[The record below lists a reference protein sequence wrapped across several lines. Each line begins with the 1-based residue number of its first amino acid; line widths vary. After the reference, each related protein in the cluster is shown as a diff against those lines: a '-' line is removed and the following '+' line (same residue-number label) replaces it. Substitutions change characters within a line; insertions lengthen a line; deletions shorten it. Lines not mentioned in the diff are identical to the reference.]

1 MGSSTLPRRANPRSA
16 PPRPEE
22 FLLVALGA
30 VPGALLRWLL
40 QLDPVANLLG
50 CLLIG
55 ILSGFKPRRA
65 RLMLALG
72 IGFCGSLTTFS
83 GWVLSLTNAL
93 SNGSLL
99 ATSLLLVEL
108 GSGILMVQV
117 GKYICRWFTSSNR
130 DQ

>member
-1 MGSSTLPRRANPRSA
+1 MGSSPLHRRANPRSV

-22 FLLVALGA
+22 LLLVALGA

-55 ILSGFKPRRA
+55 ISSGFKPRRA
-65 RLMLALG
+65 RLILAIG

-83 GWVLSLTNAL
+83 GWIFSLANAI
-93 SNGSLL
+93 SNESFSV
-99 ATSLLLVEL
+99 TILLLVEL
-108 GSGILMVQV
+108 GSGILMVRV
-117 GKYICRWFTSSNR
+117 GKYICRWITSSN
-130 DQ
+130 

>member
-1 MGSSTLPRRANPRSA
+1 MGSSPLHRRANPRSV

-22 FLLVALGA
+22 LLLVALGA

-55 ILSGFKPRRA
+55 ISSGFKPRRA
-65 RLMLALG
+65 RLILAIG

-83 GWVLSLTNAL
+83 GWIFSLANAI
-93 SNGSLL
+93 SNESFSV
-99 ATSLLLVEL
+99 AILLLVEL
-108 GSGILMVQV
+108 GSGILMVRV
-117 GKYICRWFTSSNR
+117 GKYICRWITSSN
-130 DQ
+130 

>member
-1 MGSSTLPRRANPRSA
+1 MGSSPLHRRANPRSV

-22 FLLVALGA
+22 LLLVALGA

-55 ILSGFKPRRA
+55 ISSGFKPRRA
-65 RLMLALG
+65 RLILAIG

-83 GWVLSLTNAL
+83 GWIFSLANAI
-93 SNGSLL
+93 SNESFLV
-99 ATSLLLVEL
+99 AILLLVEL
-108 GSGILMVQV
+108 GSGILMVRV
-117 GKYICRWFTSSNR
+117 GKYICRWITSSN
-130 DQ
+130 